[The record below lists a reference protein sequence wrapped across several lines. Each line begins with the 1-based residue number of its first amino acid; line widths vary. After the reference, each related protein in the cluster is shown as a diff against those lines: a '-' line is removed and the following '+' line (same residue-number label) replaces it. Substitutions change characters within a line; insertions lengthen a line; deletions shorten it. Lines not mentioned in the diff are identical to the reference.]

1 MVELKNFYTLSDWDE
16 YFMNMHDLKTYILKA
31 VFLKYNWNQMGKKSQ
46 ADKDETVF
54 PSSLGLSSDH

>member
-1 MVELKNFYTLSDWDE
+1 
-16 YFMNMHDLKTYILKA
+16 MNMHDLKTYILKA